1 MDSYYIDSHA
11 HIYLDQFSDNV
22 DEIINRSLDNKVNKI
37 LMPNINLDT
46 VSKMLNLSGK
56 YKGICYPMLG
66 LHPCYIENEF
76 ENEITKILEYK
87 SSETIAIGEIGLD
100 FFRGRKNIK
109 NQIRALEIQCEYALS
124 QKLPIVI
131 HTRNSIDETISIVS
145 RYSKKGLTG
154 VFHCFSGN
162 LNQAYNIINMGFKI
176 GVGGILTF
184 KNSNIKNVISKI
196 EIKHLILETD
206 SPYLSPEPLRGKV
219 NEPANIIFISE
230 KLSEILSVPIE
241 IVSQVTSENVKNL
254 FDLQSN

>member
-11 HIYLDQFSDNV
+11 HIYLDQFTDNV
-22 DEIINRSLDNKVNKI
+22 DEIIKRSLDNKVNKI

-131 HTRNSIDETISIVS
+131 HTRNSIDETISIIS

>member
-230 KLSEILSVPIE
+230 KLSEILSLPIE

>member
-11 HIYLDQFSDNV
+11 HIYLDQFTDNV

-230 KLSEILSVPIE
+230 KLSEILSVPLE

>member
-11 HIYLDQFSDNV
+11 HIYLDQFTDNV

-46 VSKMLNLSGK
+46 VSKMLNLSEK

-131 HTRNSIDETISIVS
+131 HTRNSIDDTISIVS

-154 VFHCFSGN
+154 VFHCFAGN
-162 LNQAYNIINMGFKI
+162 LNQAHNIINIGFKI

-184 KNSNIKNVISKI
+184 KNSNIKNVISQI

-206 SPYLSPEPLRGKV
+206 SPYLAPVPNRGKK
-219 NEPANIIFISE
+219 NEPSFVKYTAKKLAELKEISE
-230 KLSEILSVPIE
+230 SDLIKN
-241 IVSQVTSENVKNL
+241 TTKNFNNL
-254 FDLQSN
+254 FF

>member
-22 DEIINRSLDNKVNKI
+22 DEIINRSLEHKVNKI

-131 HTRNSIDETISIVS
+131 HTRNSIDETISIIS

>member
-11 HIYLDQFSDNV
+11 HIYLDHFTDNV

-109 NQIRALEIQCEYALS
+109 NQISSFQEIHEVS
-124 QKLPIVI
+124 VDFTKLF
-131 HTRNSIDETISIVS
+131 R
-145 RYSKKGLTG
+145 
-154 VFHCFSGN
+154 
-162 LNQAYNIINMGFKI
+162 
-176 GVGGILTF
+176 
-184 KNSNIKNVISKI
+184 
-196 EIKHLILETD
+196 
-206 SPYLSPEPLRGKV
+206 
-219 NEPANIIFISE
+219 
-230 KLSEILSVPIE
+230 KL
-241 IVSQVTSENVKNL
+241 
-254 FDLQSN
+254 

>member
-11 HIYLDQFSDNV
+11 HIYLDQFTDNV

-131 HTRNSIDETISIVS
+131 HTRNSIDDTISIVS

-184 KNSNIKNVISKI
+184 KNSNIKNVISQV